1 MKVVVVGGV
10 LNEEMPG
17 KVGGRRAIN
26 SGSVLVETLRFITAF

>member
-1 MKVVVVGGV
+1 VKVEFVGGV

-26 SGSVLVETLRFITAF
+26 SGRVCW